1 MAKVFNR
8 VSMIDLQDLGHL
20 DWKGLSACVCEKE
33 RERERE
39 RVRNIHQKNISI
51 ILYLPIT
58 APTITTKL
66 RSRLSR
72 NLRHGPVR
80 SGMKWE

>member
-39 RVRNIHQKNISI
+39 SEKYPSEKYFHNI
-51 ILYLPIT
+51 ILTNHCSYYHNET
-58 APTITTKL
+58 EKSAKQKFETWSCT
-66 RSRLSR
+66 
-72 NLRHGPVR
+72 
-80 SGMKWE
+80 